1 MLSELLQ
8 DRAALYVAGAMTA
21 PERENFELI
30 LEFHNELRMHV
41 AELESTAAFVWTA
54 HLDTAATIVPPLALK
69 TGLLAALDTHPQQTE
84 PDAVVVAN
92 TAGLVEWINPAFT
105 TLCGY
110 SLDEL
115 KGRKPGHLLQGADT
129 DPAAVQRIRES
140 LREKRACRETLTN
153 YHKDGSAYRVSVAIA
168 PILDDE
174 RQPLWFIARERKVPS
189 DQSVPS
195 M

>member
-8 DRAALYVAGAMTA
+8 DRAALYVAGAMTT

-30 LEFHNELRMHV
+30 LEFHNELRTHV
-41 AELESTAAFVWTA
+41 AELESTAASVWTA
-54 HLDTAATIVPPLALK
+54 HLDTAAMSAPPPALK
-69 TGLLAALDTHPQQTE
+69 TGLLAALDARPQQTE
-84 PDAVVVAN
+84 PDAVVVASP
-92 TAGLVEWINPAFT
+92 AGLVEWINPAFT
-105 TLCGY
+105 TLCGF

-140 LREKRACRETLTN
+140 LQARRPCREILTN
-153 YHKDGSAYRVSVAIA
+153 YHKDGSSYRVNVAIA

-189 DQSVPS
+189 DQSVPAV
-195 M
+195 

>member
-30 LEFHNELRMHV
+30 LEFHDELRTHV
-41 AELESTAAFVWTA
+41 AELESTAVSVWTA
-54 HLDTAATIVPPLALK
+54 HLDTAATTLPAGLK
-69 TGLLAALDTHPQQTE
+69 TKLLAALDAHPQPTE
-84 PDAVVVAN
+84 PDAVVVADP
-92 TAGLVEWINPAFT
+92 AGRIEWINPAFT

-115 KGRKPGHLLQGADT
+115 RGRKPGHLLQGVDT
-129 DPAAVQRIRES
+129 DPATVQRIRES
-140 LREKRACRETLTN
+140 LCEKRPCRETLTN
-153 YHKDGSAYRVSVAIA
+153 YHKDGSPYRVSVAIT

-174 RQPLWFIARERKVPS
+174 QHPLWFIARERKVPA
-189 DQSVPS
+189 DQSVLS
-195 M
+195 G